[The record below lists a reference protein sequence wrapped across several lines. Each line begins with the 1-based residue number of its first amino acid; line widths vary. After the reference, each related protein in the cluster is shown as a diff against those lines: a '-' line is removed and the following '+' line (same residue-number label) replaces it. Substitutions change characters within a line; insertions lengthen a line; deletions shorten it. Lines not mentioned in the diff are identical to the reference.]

1 MRSLDKGNMCLEK
14 GCGFW
19 IASLEKGSG
28 IQPSYFVFELDS
40 NSNCWRKNAEI
51 KHGTK
56 PCPIILHHMTSYDGR
71 GHHMMAKTH
80 HMMGKSHHMM
90 AGAII

>member
-40 NSNCWRKNAEI
+40 NSNCWRKMQRSNMAQN
-51 KHGTK
+51 HV
-56 PCPIILHHMTSYDGR
+56 PSYCII
-71 GHHMMAKTH
+71 
-80 HMMGKSHHMM
+80 
-90 AGAII
+90 